1 MKEKRLAKWPNF
13 CRITII
19 LDLMEVAYRLCLDY
33 YTEEYPLIP
42 WTVLP

>member
-1 MKEKRLAKWPNF
+1 MKEKRLGKWPNF

-19 LDLMEVAYRLCLDY
+19 LDLMEVAYRLYLDY

-42 WTVLP
+42 